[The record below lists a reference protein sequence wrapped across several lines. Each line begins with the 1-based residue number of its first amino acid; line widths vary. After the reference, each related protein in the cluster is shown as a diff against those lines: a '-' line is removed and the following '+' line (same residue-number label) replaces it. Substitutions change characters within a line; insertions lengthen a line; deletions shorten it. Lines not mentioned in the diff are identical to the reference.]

1 MGTWLRLNRGSGY
14 NPFNLNGPKCVIR
27 TAWRPR
33 VAKRRRAQMGGRP
46 FEDVL
51 ETIPLRIQ
59 SKVSD
64 SDALDE
70 LARLVEAL
78 EQARAWELGATV
90 EPVLL
95 EYLPNEFGSQTT
107 PLKAEVLY
115 TLEVENLLELQ
126 PGFDQLLQA
135 YVIDFDLPLKRRG
148 QWLDAEETPA
158 ASSSVANPGKMTVTF
173 NNDARLPSPV
183 KLVFGDSPAGTGG
196 AYSQGLI
203 LAADQADKI
212 LVEDLNL
219 ISWTPTGIGWSTLS
233 TGAAARALGGSVVRL
248 TPSTN
253 TTQRILE
260 SPTVS
265 SFNANA
271 RFIAFFMSL
280 KNNSTTISYTIQ
292 VQADT
297 GAGNQVNSRVKVIK
311 ENNTL
316 NQLVGLGFVAVPQTP
331 TRWRLLITPSAVGGA
346 GNELDMDVFFVL
358 AVDELTRAIS
368 FRNPGSFDDLT
379 LNPQV
384 LLKPQPTL
392 TTVVSSAT
400 RYVTQ
405 ETDLLLY
412 NVATNLT
419 TVLAGVGTGTWRIED
434 GANNII
440 SFTTTAS
447 RRMGFVTPQ

>member
-173 NNDARLPSPV
+173 ANDARLPSPV

-212 LVEDLNL
+212 LVEDLSL

-233 TGAAARALGGSVVRL
+233 SGAAARALGGSVVRL

-265 SFNANA
+265 AFNVNA

-311 ENNTL
+311 ENYTL

-331 TRWRLLITPSAVGGA
+331 TRWRLLITPIRS
-346 GNELDMDVFFVL
+346 
-358 AVDELTRAIS
+358 AIS
-368 FRNPGSFDDLT
+368 SA
-379 LNPQV
+379 
-384 LLKPQPTL
+384 
-392 TTVVSSAT
+392 SS
-400 RYVTQ
+400 
-405 ETDLLLY
+405 
-412 NVATNLT
+412 
-419 TVLAGVGTGTWRIED
+419 
-434 GANNII
+434 
-440 SFTTTAS
+440 
-447 RRMGFVTPQ
+447 M